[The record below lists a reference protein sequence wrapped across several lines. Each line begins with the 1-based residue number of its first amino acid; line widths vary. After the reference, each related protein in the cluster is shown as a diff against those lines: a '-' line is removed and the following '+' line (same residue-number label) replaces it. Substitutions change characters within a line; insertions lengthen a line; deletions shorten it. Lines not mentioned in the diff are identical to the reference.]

1 MKKTLKT
8 ISVLVMAVLFSVNV
22 TAFAADASIVCKG
35 SGSSEPFVTLPGD
48 DLFGGFKNVMP
59 GDVRTEEITIKNKF
73 SGSDEVYIYMQA
85 VSHNA
90 NNPLS
95 PEVAAK
101 EDLDSMKDFLHQ
113 MTLTVTQDGK
123 VLSQDTAEKPAGL
136 AESTLVGHFK
146 GKGSSEIQV
155 TLSVPIEM
163 GNEYADRI
171 GEVDWVFYASE
182 INHPPVTPDT
192 PDTPNTPNNPHS
204 PKTGDTTGTAFY
216 TLLMLFCAASVV
228 VLIKKRKS

>member
-8 ISVLVMAVLFSVNV
+8 LSVLVMTVLLSIHV
-22 TAFAADASIVCKG
+22 TAFAADSSIVYKG
-35 SGSSEPFVTLPGD
+35 SGSSEPFATLPGD
-48 DLFGGFKNVMP
+48 DLFSGFKNVMP
-59 GDVRTEEITIKNKF
+59 GDVRTEEITLKNKF
-73 SGSDEVYIYMQA
+73 DGSDEVYIYVQA
-85 VSHNA
+85 VPHNA

-136 AESTLVGHFK
+136 AESTLVGHFT
-146 GKGSSEIQV
+146 GKGSSKIQV

-171 GEVDWVFYASE
+171 GEIDWVFYASE
-182 INHPPVTPDT
+182 INHPAATPS
-192 PDTPNTPNNPHS
+192 TPNTPSTPHS

-216 TLLMLFCAASVV
+216 TLLMLFSAVCVV

>member
-8 ISVLVMAVLFSVNV
+8 LSVLVMTVLLSVNV
-22 TAFAADASIVCKG
+22 TAFAADASIVYKG

-73 SGSDEVYIYMQA
+73 DGSDEVYIYMQA
-85 VSHNA
+85 VPHNA

-113 MTLTVTQDGK
+113 MKLTVTQDGK

-136 AESTLVGHFK
+136 AESILVGRFK
-146 GKGSSEIQV
+146 GRGSSEIQV

-182 INHPPVTPDT
+182 INNPPVTPDT
-192 PDTPNTPNNPHS
+192 PNNPTPHS
-204 PKTGDTTGTAFY
+204 PKTGDATGTAFY
-216 TLLMLFCAASVV
+216 MMLMLFSAASVV